1 MSNVINLNK
10 ARKAKA
16 RTAAEK
22 LAAENRIR
30 FGRSKDEKQRERN
43 QSVDAAKKL
52 DGHKLDKPFTSED

>member
-10 ARKAKA
+10 ARKAKE
-16 RTAAEK
+16 RSAAEK

-43 QSVDAAKKL
+43 QTAEAAKKL
-52 DGHKLDKPFTSED
+52 DGHKLDKPFGKD